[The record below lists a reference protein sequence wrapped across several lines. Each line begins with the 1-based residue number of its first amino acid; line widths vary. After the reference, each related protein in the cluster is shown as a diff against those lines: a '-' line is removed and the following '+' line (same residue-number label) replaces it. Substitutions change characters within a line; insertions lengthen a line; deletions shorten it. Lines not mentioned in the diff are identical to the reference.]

1 MAMASSNAKSIRTL
15 RNDGELP
22 LKIHELVSVPNI
34 DAGVTR
40 EVALV
45 RRIDWNI
52 IPVIMVLYLF
62 SFLDRGKLLKF

>member
-1 MAMASSNAKSIRTL
+1 MAMAPSNAKSIGTL
-15 RNDGELP
+15 RDDGKLP

-34 DAGVTR
+34 DAVVAR

-45 RRIDWNI
+45 RRTDWNI

-62 SFLDRGKLLKF
+62 SFLDRGKLLDV